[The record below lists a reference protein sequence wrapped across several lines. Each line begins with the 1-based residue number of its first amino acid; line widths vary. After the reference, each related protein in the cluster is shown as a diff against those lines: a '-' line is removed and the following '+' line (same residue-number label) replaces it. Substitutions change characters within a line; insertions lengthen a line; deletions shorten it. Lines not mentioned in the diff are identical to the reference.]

1 MMHGSDYT
9 YQFMGYVNIFS
20 DYYIMKKVNVGII
33 GTGNVGT
40 DLLIKVQRSKILT
53 CGIFTGIDP
62 KSEGIRL
69 AETMGVKTSCESIHA
84 IEAQSG
90 LCDIVFDA
98 TSASLHLQHS
108 SILKKMGKYTIDLT
122 PSHVGKM
129 CIPVINLA
137 ECLEENNVNLISC
150 GGQAAVPI
158 AYAIMKTH
166 PETEYIEIVSSMASK
181 SAGPGTR
188 ANIDEFTRIN
198 KEAIMAFTDVPK
210 AKSIF
215 ILNPADPPVYMNNT
229 IYAKI
234 ETPDISKIT
243 KNVMSMARKIK
254 DYVPGY
260 DVALWPVFE
269 NGRVTT
275 MVKVIGLG
283 DFLPKYAGNL
293 DVISCAAMKVAEEYA
308 RRKILKGE

>member
-1 MMHGSDYT
+1 MR
-9 YQFMGYVNIFS
+9 
-20 DYYIMKKVNVGII
+20 KVKVGIL

-40 DLLIKVQRSKILT
+40 DLLIKVQRSEVLT

-62 KSEGIRL
+62 KSESIKLADSIGI
-69 AETMGVKTSCESIHA
+69 ETSCDSIHV
-84 IEAQSG
+84 IEAHPEI
-90 LCDIVFDA
+90 CDIVFDA
-98 TSASLHLQHS
+98 TSAGLHLQHS

-137 ECLEENNVNLISC
+137 ECMEESNVNLISC

-158 AYAIMKTH
+158 AYAIMKAH
-166 PETEYIEIVSSMASK
+166 PETQYIEVVSSMASK

-198 KEAIMAFTDVPK
+198 KEAILSFTDVPK

-234 ETPDISKIT
+234 EKPDISKIT
-243 KNVMSMARKIK
+243 KNVMTMARKIK
-254 DYVPGY
+254 SYVSGY
-260 DVALWPVFE
+260 DVVLGPVFE

-283 DFLPKYAGNL
+283 DFLPRYAGNL
-293 DVISCAAMKVAEEYA
+293 DIISCAAIKVAEEYA
-308 RRKILKGE
+308 RRKILRSKYKDG

>member
-1 MMHGSDYT
+1 MEK
-9 YQFMGYVNIFS
+9 IR
-20 DYYIMKKVNVGII
+20 VGII

-40 DLLIKVQRSKILT
+40 DLLIKVQRSQVLT
-53 CGIFTGIDP
+53 CGVFTGVD
-62 KSEGIRL
+62 SESDGIKL
-69 AETMGVKTSCESIHA
+69 AESLGVLTSCESIHV
-84 IEAQSG
+84 IEDHPD

-98 TSASLHLQHS
+98 TSARFHLQHAP
-108 SILKKMGKYTIDLT
+108 ILKRMGKFTIDLT

-129 CIPVINLA
+129 CIPVLNLLD
-137 ECLEENNVNLISC
+137 CLEESNVNLISC

-158 AYAIMKTH
+158 AHAIVSTH
-166 PETEYIEIVSSMASK
+166 PETEYIEVISSMSSK

-198 KEAIMAFTDVPK
+198 KEATISFTGVPK

-215 ILNPADPPVYMNNT
+215 ILNPAEPPVIMNNT

-234 ETPDISKIT
+234 HKPDIHSLA
-243 KNVMSMARKIK
+243 KNIAAMAGRIRS
-254 DYVPGY
+254 YVPGY
-260 DVALWPVFE
+260 DIAVGPVFE

-275 MVKVIGLG
+275 MITILGSG

-293 DVISCAAMKVAEEYA
+293 DIISCAAVKVAEEYA
-308 RRKILKGE
+308 RRKILKWEVADG

>member
-1 MMHGSDYT
+1 
-9 YQFMGYVNIFS
+9 
-20 DYYIMKKVNVGII
+20 MKKVRVGII

-40 DLLIKVQRSKILT
+40 DLLIKVQRSKFLT

-62 KSEGIRL
+62 KSESIKM
-69 AETMGVKTSCESIHA
+69 ADSMGVETSFESIHA
-84 IEAQSG
+84 IEAHPG

-98 TSASLHLQHS
+98 TSASFHLKHAR
-108 SILKKMGKYTIDLT
+108 ILKKMGKYTIDLT

-129 CIPVINLA
+129 CIPVINLM
-137 ECLEENNVNLISC
+137 ECLEESNVNLISC

-158 AYAIMKTH
+158 AYSIMKTH
-166 PETEYIEIVSSMASK
+166 PDTEYIEIVSSMASK

-198 KEAIMAFTDVPK
+198 KEAILSFTDVPK

-234 ETPDISKIT
+234 EKPDINKIMN
-243 KNVMSMARKIK
+243 NVMSMARKIK
-254 DYVPGY
+254 CYVPGY
-260 DVALWPVFE
+260 DVVLGPVFE

-293 DVISCAAMKVAEEYA
+293 DIISCAAIKVAEEYA
-308 RRKILKGE
+308 RRKVLRGK